1 MKRFALIGKNI
12 KKSLSPAIHQYC
24 FEQLSLGA
32 KYEIINIKRSDKIS
46 GVIDQLK
53 SGDLD
58 GVNVT
63 TPYKEDVNLFL
74 NHINPRA
81 EQIGS
86 INCIH
91 VKSGK
96 LIGNNT
102 DWYGF
107 LKALEGIEGFNNVV
121 IFGTGGVVP
130 AILYY
135 FNSRETMPVHIVGR
149 NKKKMS
155 FFQSKG
161 FSTYDIKNLNV
172 NIDNPLIINT
182 IPSNASINW
191 KDLINKV
198 SNNVCA
204 AMDLNYNF
212 KVTEFLNSF
221 NSDVKT
227 KNGLDMLIYQA
238 LMSLD
243 IWYEKDLSN
252 SINVNDLKS
261 NIKEIYYE

>member
-1 MKRFALIGKNI
+1 MIIAGNGGSAAMASHVCVDFTKQGGIRSVNFNEADLITCFANDYGYEHWVAK
-12 KKSLSPAIHQYC
+12 AIEFY
-24 FEQLSLGA
+24 GN
-32 KYEIINIKRSDKIS
+32 K
-46 GVIDQLK
+46 
-53 SGDLD
+53 GDL
-58 GVNVT
+58 
-63 TPYKEDVNLFL
+63 
-74 NHINPRA
+74 
-81 EQIGS
+81 
-86 INCIH
+86 
-91 VKSGK
+91 
-96 LIGNNT
+96 
-102 DWYGF
+102 
-107 LKALEGIEGFNNVV
+107 
-121 IFGTGGVVP
+121 
-130 AILYY
+130 AILISSSG
-135 FNSRETMPVHIVGR
+135 NSKNMINGAQTANNLGIDVVT
-149 NKKKMS
+149 
-155 FFQSKG
+155 FTG
-161 FSTYDIKNLNV
+161 F

-221 NSDVKT
+221 NSNVKT

-261 NIKEIYYE
+261 NIEEMYYE